1 MDFPLAR
8 QRFYRLLHQ
17 PEPFSLAEAALYIAQ
32 ETYPDLQIEGYLNV
46 LDEMAATIRSH
57 LSPER
62 YPLKVIQT
70 INRHLFE
77 TLGFY
82 GNEQDYYDPR
92 NSFLNDVLER
102 RTGIPITLS
111 LVYLEVAYRL
121 DFPMVGINFPGHF
134 LIRPQQEDIE
144 IYVDPFHQG
153 EILFPQDCQAKLEL
167 LYQQKVEL
175 RETFFEVIEPRQFLV
190 RLLTNLKHIY
200 LNQGQLQECLT
211 VSERL
216 LLVNPTAMPE
226 RRDRGLLYYQLGRWG
241 EARQD
246 FQDYLEQS
254 PQAPDKALIAELLNR
269 IA

>member
-8 QRFYRLLHQ
+8 QHLYRLLHQ
-17 PEPFSLAEAALYIAQ
+17 SEPFNLAEAALYIAQ
-32 ETYPDLQIEGYLNV
+32 ETYPDLQIEVSLNA
-46 LDEMAATIRSH
+46 LDEMAETIRDH
-57 LSPER
+57 LPQER
-62 YPLKVIQT
+62 YPLKTIQT

-77 TLGFY
+77 TLGFC
-82 GNEQDYYDPR
+82 GNRQDYYDPR

-111 LVYLEVAYRL
+111 LVYLEVAQRL
-121 DFPMVGINFPGHF
+121 GFPMVGINFPGHF
-134 LIRPQQEDIE
+134 LIRPQQEDME

-153 EILFPQDCQAKLEL
+153 EILFPQDCQAKLEVM
-167 LYQQKVEL
+167 YGQKVEL
-175 RETFFEVIEPRQFLV
+175 REAFFDVIEPRQFLV

-200 LNQGQLQECLT
+200 LNQGQLKDCLA

-216 LLVNPTAMPE
+216 LLINPTAVVE
-226 RRDRGLLYYQLGRWG
+226 LRDRGLLYYQLGRWV

-254 PQAPDKALIAELLNR
+254 PQAPDQALIAELLNR

>member
-8 QRFYRLLHQ
+8 QHLYRLLHQ

-32 ETYPDLQIEGYLNV
+32 ETYPDLQIEVYLNT
-46 LDEMAATIRSH
+46 LDEMATAIHSR
-57 LSPER
+57 LPQER

-70 INRHLFE
+70 INQHLFE
-77 TLGFY
+77 TLGFR
-82 GNEQDYYDPR
+82 GNEKDYYDPR
-92 NSFLNDVLER
+92 NSFLNDVLEQ

-111 LVYLEVAYRL
+111 LVYLEVSQRL

-134 LIRPQQEDIE
+134 LIRPQQDDME

-153 EILFPQDCQAKLEL
+153 EILFPQDCQTKLEA

-175 RETFFEVIEPRQFLV
+175 RETFFEVVEPRQFLV

-200 LNQGQLQECLT
+200 LNQGQLQECVA

-216 LLVNPTAMPE
+216 LLINPESTTE
-226 RRDRGLLYYQLGRWG
+226 RRDRGLLYYQIGRWV

-246 FQDYLEQS
+246 FQDYLAQS
-254 PQAPDKALIAELLNR
+254 PQAPDQALIVELLNR

>member
-8 QRFYRLLHQ
+8 QRLYRLLHQ
-17 PEPFSLAEAALYIAQ
+17 PEPFNLAEAALYIAQ
-32 ETYPDLQIEGYLNV
+32 ETYPDLQIEGCLNT
-46 LDEMAATIRSH
+46 LDEIAAAIRSD
-57 LSPER
+57 LPQER
-62 YPLKVIQT
+62 YPLKVIRT

-77 TLGFY
+77 TLGFR

-92 NSFLNDVLER
+92 NSFLNDVLNR

-111 LVYLEVAYRL
+111 LVYLEVAHRL

-134 LIRPQQEDIE
+134 LIRPQHEDME

-153 EILFPQDCQAKLEL
+153 EVLFPQDCQAKLEA
-167 LYQQKVEL
+167 LYQQNVEL
-175 RETFFEVIEPRQFLV
+175 RETFFDVIEPRQFLV

-200 LNQGQLQECLT
+200 LNQGQLQECLA

-216 LLVNPTAMPE
+216 LLVNPEAVGE
-226 RRDRGLLYYQLGRWG
+226 RRDRGLLYYQLGRWV

-246 FQDYLEQS
+246 FQDYLAQS
-254 PQAPDKALIAELLNR
+254 PQAPDQALIVELLNR